1 MYIYINTLRMVNLS
15 SSRADL
21 KKKQSAKVEMFK
33 AKVYILSCTSNK
45 YRS

>member
-1 MYIYINTLRMVNLS
+1 MVNLS
-15 SSRADL
+15 SSRIL
-21 KKKQSAKVEMFK
+21 KKILKKQQSAKVEMFK